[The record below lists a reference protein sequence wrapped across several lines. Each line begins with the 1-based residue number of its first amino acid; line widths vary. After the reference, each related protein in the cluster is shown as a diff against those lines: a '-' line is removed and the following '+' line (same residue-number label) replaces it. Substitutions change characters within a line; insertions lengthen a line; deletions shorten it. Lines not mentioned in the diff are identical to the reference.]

1 VNVVSVNGG
10 KVHSMMSGMDEHPYP
25 LCRGGG
31 QNQMVTKFRAV
42 DAPLSCKTCLTYE
55 ARRNAAAAKAEGETT
70 MTDRNDVNTDQG
82 KAVIEQVDANIERAA
97 SLIADGSDTTE
108 AVAELDT
115 ETEALI
121 SSLSGKG
128 SIAIKTAKRAAWTA
142 AVATPPEPAPKAEIV
157 KSEVVEG
164 VVAPKTWDQYEGVQE
179 LVTMGAEKVADGVKA
194 HLKTSTL
201 AKEVAAIGLDMWLR
215 MPNKAGQPDLLG
227 DTDPAKKASGALL
240 REAGEHFDDN
250 YDTKTALKKL
260 MRSVQD
266 QRSDVRAEWLR
277 SLDED
282 TPIALERRA
291 IMAKVL
297 EGKPDDEPASEW
309 VANVYGTSTIG
320 QTERKR
326 LEYEAKKAL
335 SASEST
341 GAGSDSDSE
350 GEGDGDGAEQSTPDE
365 RVKLVAK
372 KIYTDISNASVDDF
386 ENASEETKEAIRTEL
401 ENALEGLR
409 AMIKATI

>member
-1 VNVVSVNGG
+1 
-10 KVHSMMSGMDEHPYP
+10 
-25 LCRGGG
+25 
-31 QNQMVTKFRAV
+31 
-42 DAPLSCKTCLTYE
+42 
-55 ARRNAAAAKAEGETT
+55 

-82 KAVIEQVDANIERAA
+82 KAAVDQIEANIERAA
-97 SLIADGSDTTE
+97 SLVADGSDTTE
-108 AVAELDT
+108 LVAELHE

-128 SIAIKTAKRAAWTA
+128 SIAVKKQLREAWAGVTA
-142 AVATPPEPAPKAEIV
+142 APEPKAEVV
-157 KSEVVEG
+157 KSEVKEG

-179 LVTMGAEKVADGVKA
+179 LVTMGAEKVVEGVKA
-194 HLKTSTL
+194 HVRVSTL
-201 AKEVAAIGLDMWLR
+201 AKDVAAIGLDMWLR
-215 MPNKAGQPDLLG
+215 IPNKAGQPDLLG

-240 REAGEHFDDN
+240 RTAGEGFADD
-250 YDTKTALKKL
+250 YDNQQALKRL

-282 TPIALERRA
+282 TDIAAERRA
-291 IMAKVL
+291 LMAKVL
-297 EGKPDDEPASEW
+297 EGKPDDEPASKW

-326 LEYEAKKAL
+326 IEWAEKKKAREL
-335 SASEST
+335 GKGEATST
-341 GAGSDSDSE
+341 E
-350 GEGDGDGAEQSTPDE
+350 GDGAEGEGEGEGASAETSTPDE
-365 RVKLVAK
+365 RVRLVAK
-372 KIYTDISNASVDDF
+372 KILSDVSSASVDDF
-386 ENASEETKEAIRTEL
+386 EAASEETKEAIRTEL

>member
-1 VNVVSVNGG
+1 
-10 KVHSMMSGMDEHPYP
+10 
-25 LCRGGG
+25 
-31 QNQMVTKFRAV
+31 
-42 DAPLSCKTCLTYE
+42 
-55 ARRNAAAAKAEGETT
+55 
-70 MTDRNDVNTDQG
+70 
-82 KAVIEQVDANIERAA
+82 
-97 SLIADGSDTTE
+97 
-108 AVAELDT
+108 
-115 ETEALI
+115 
-121 SSLSGKG
+121 
-128 SIAIKTAKRAAWTA
+128 
-142 AVATPPEPAPKAEIV
+142 
-157 KSEVVEG
+157 
-164 VVAPKTWDQYEGVQE
+164 
-179 LVTMGAEKVADGVKA
+179 
-194 HLKTSTL
+194 
-201 AKEVAAIGLDMWLR
+201 

>member
-1 VNVVSVNGG
+1 MNVVSVNGG
-10 KVHSMMSGMDEHPYP
+10 KVHTMMAGSDEHPYP

-31 QNQMVTKFRAV
+31 QNQMLTKFRAV

-55 ARRNAAAAKAEGETT
+55 ERRNTAAAKAEGENT

-82 KAVIEQVDANIERAA
+82 KTAIDQAEANIERAA
-97 SLIADGSDTTE
+97 ALVADGSDTTE
-108 AVAELDT
+108 LVAELHT

-128 SIAIKTAKRAAWTA
+128 SIAVKKQLRDAWTDVTSA
-142 AVATPPEPAPKAEIV
+142 PAPKAEIV
-157 KSEVVEG
+157 KSEVTEG
-164 VVAPKTWDQYEGVQE
+164 VVVAKTWDQYEGVQE
-179 LVTMGAEKVADGVKA
+179 LVTMGAEKIADGVKA

-201 AKEVAAIGLDMWLR
+201 AKDVAALALDMWLR
-215 MPNKAGQPDLLG
+215 MPNKAGAPDLLG
-227 DTDPAKKASGALL
+227 DTDPAKKASGELL
-240 REAGEHFDDN
+240 REAGEHFEKN
-250 YDTKTALKKL
+250 YDTETALKKL

-277 SLDED
+277 SLDEE

-297 EGKPDDEPASEW
+297 EGKPDDEPASKW

-320 QTERKR
+320 QTEKRR
-326 LEYEAKKAL
+326 LEWAEKKKAKEL
-335 SASEST
+335 GKGEAPST
-341 GAGSDSDSE
+341 DGDGTE
-350 GEGDGDGAEQSTPDE
+350 GEGEGASAEASTPDE
-365 RVKLVAK
+365 RVRLVAK
-372 KIYTDISNASVDDF
+372 KIYADIQRASVDDF
-386 ENASEETKEAIRTEL
+386 ENASEETKEEIRTEL